1 MFGRTVLCIYDNQP
15 TDQPREKNNTNR
27 SYYPRQRTTN
37 RYSTA
42 NEENTNNDNQP
53 DSESKNQQ
61 EQQQQEP
68 NTTTTNETQQ
78 QNQAENREQKQ
89 QQQKNFTIRKAK
101 TTSSTQYH
109 INKEPPPKT
118 TDNYYPEIQKTTP
131 TKKENK
137 RSTSPPQKQ
146 AQPELTTIPETQIV
160 SGTQTQ
166 EATQISFLSPSMVT
180 KNRYQIPSSTPE
192 TIDVTTPANNEPNN
206 KETTSTPTAQHE
218 QHQRTKTFTTRLY
231 RMNFVDTGAFRN
243 ATLEEQENLT
253 ALAMY
258 YTLGEYDPSN
268 RFIKTYRNKGTIN
281 KYKIITEA
289 KTTKTNTF
297 SRIYQ
302 HLDAIKKRVE
312 IRKQAKNKHKNT
324 LKVILNNTT

>member
-37 RYSTA
+37 RYSTT

-78 QNQAENREQKQ
+78 QNQAENWEQKQ

-118 TDNYYPEIQKTTP
+118 TDNYPEIQKTTP

-206 KETTSTPTAQHE
+206 KETTSTPTPQHE

-312 IRKQAKNKHKNT
+312 RRKQAKNKHKNT

>member
-37 RYSTA
+37 RYSTT
-42 NEENTNNDNQP
+42 NEQNTNNDNQP

-118 TDNYYPEIQKTTP
+118 TDNYPEIQKTTP

-206 KETTSTPTAQHE
+206 KETTSTPTPQHE

-289 KTTKTNTF
+289 KTTRTNTL

-312 IRKQAKNKHKNT
+312 RRKQAKNKHKNT

>member
-37 RYSTA
+37 RYSTT

-118 TDNYYPEIQKTTP
+118 TDNYPEIQKTTP

-146 AQPELTTIPETQIV
+146 AQPELTTIPETQVV

-206 KETTSTPTAQHE
+206 KETTSTPTPQHE

-297 SRIYQ
+297 SRMYQ

-312 IRKQAKNKHKNT
+312 RRKQAKNKHKNT

>member
-37 RYSTA
+37 RYSTT

-89 QQQKNFTIRKAK
+89 QQQKNFTITKAK

-118 TDNYYPEIQKTTP
+118 TDNYPEIQKTTP

-206 KETTSTPTAQHE
+206 KETTSTPTPQHE

-289 KTTKTNTF
+289 KTTRTNTL

-312 IRKQAKNKHKNT
+312 RRKQAKNKHKNT

>member
-37 RYSTA
+37 RYSTT

-118 TDNYYPEIQKTTP
+118 TDNYPEIQKTTP

-137 RSTSPPQKQ
+137 RSTSPAQKQ

-206 KETTSTPTAQHE
+206 KETTSTPTPQHE

-268 RFIKTYRNKGTIN
+268 RFIKTYRNKGTNN

-312 IRKQAKNKHKNT
+312 RRKQAKNKHKNT